1 MILKIKF
8 IKWFIILVCV
18 IKLLYG
24 MYIVGIIVEVV
35 VMVFVGLM
43 IFVEMMKKD
52 FYYVNLISYVIVCK
66 DNW

>member
-1 MILKIKF
+1 MVYF
-8 IKWFIILVCV
+8 LVCV

-66 DNW
+66 DN

>member
-1 MILKIKF
+1 M
-8 IKWFIILVCV
+8 

-52 FYYVNLISYVIVCK
+52 FYYVNVISYVIVCK
-66 DNW
+66 DN